1 MEIFKPAMDG
11 FIPSRHFL
19 QTTGAENDLLL
30 GDDSASVITCIE
42 DQGLFRALRD
52 DVHQHVAPTTRL
64 EQHMADSIAEELWRN
79 SRYSLV
85 ETTALC
91 VAIERDWESVT
102 KECPNADPAYRTYV
116 AIRDRSARDTSC
128 IRSSQDFEA
137 RSWRRSRADLATLRT
152 YRTKPR

>member
-1 MEIFKPAMDG
+1 MDIFKPVTDG
-11 FIPSRHFL
+11 FTPARHPL
-19 QTTGAENDLLL
+19 RTTGAENALLL
-30 GDDSASVITCIE
+30 GDDSASVVTCIE
-42 DQGLFRALRD
+42 DQGLFKALRD

-102 KECPNADPAYRTYV
+102 KECPSADPAYRTDV
-116 AIRDRSARDTSC
+116 AVRDRSARDTAC
-128 IRSSQDFEA
+128 IRVSQDCET